1 MILKEE
7 EIKSDLKMKAI
18 LNSTLARQIGEY
30 VATLISNKAKVSSVE
45 DLYPYLFRGEE
56 ENSKEKVEKDL
67 VIYKEN
73 MKSFVQR
80 HNSKKEWKEV
90 KK

>member
-7 EIKSDLKMKAI
+7 EIKSDLKVKAI
-18 LNSTLARQIGEY
+18 FNTTLARQIGEY

-45 DLYPYLFRGEE
+45 DLYPYLFEKEGMTKEE
-56 ENSKEKVEKDL
+56 TEKEL
-67 VIYKEN
+67 AIYKEN
-73 MKSFVQR
+73 MKTFVQR

>member
-1 MILKEE
+1 MVLKEE
-7 EIKSDLKMKAI
+7 EIKSDLKMRAI

-30 VATLISNKAKVSSVE
+30 TAVVLSDKAKISTIE
-45 DLYPYLFRGEE
+45 DLYPYLFEKEDMTKEE
-56 ENSKEKVEKDL
+56 TEKEL
-67 VIYKEN
+67 AIYKEN